1 VLLMVDAEYFSLG
14 ALDYVAFA
22 AFFVAL
28 SLVGYWAGRKERGS
42 ADDYFLAGRN
52 LPWYVVGGSF
62 IASNIS
68 TEHFI
73 GMIGAAYIYGI
84 CVADSEWLNV
94 ASFSL
99 IIWFFIPF
107 LMASRVFTMPEYLER
122 RFNFT
127 LRQFFAVVTVLSNVV
142 AFLAAVLY
150 GGALALESLF
160 GWPFWVAVI
169 VLGVVAGAWA
179 IYGGLSSVAWTDFF
193 TVIVMV
199 LGGLT
204 VTLLGL
210 HMMGGESGSI
220 VAGFKAVIEANRAT
234 AGVWK
239 EAVDATASHMV
250 EGSEYNRLSVIQPA
264 SHAVWPWPALIF
276 GTFSLSI
283 WYNALNQFMIQRV
296 LGAKNTYHARMGV
309 VFAGLLKVFMP
320 VIVVLPGLILFAKSP
335 EVLLQ
340 PWGDVQTAADKGY
353 VHLLQT
359 LVPVG
364 LRGLFLAALFG
375 AIQSTVNSV
384 LNSSA
389 TIVTL
394 DFYKRLF
401 APDATQAQQV
411 RVGII
416 TSATLLVISM
426 VLAGFIDRLGGSL
439 FVYIQSLYAFFAPPF
454 SAVFLLGIVF
464 RRINAPGAT
473 AGVFAGFV
481 LGIALKAYVQYIPEH
496 PAWIAPFMNQAILN
510 WLFSVVVCVVVS
522 VFTAPPRPEQVD
534 NTLMIDWKA
543 LRLGEGLGTRWYN
556 SVLTWWLVFVAAIL
570 ALCVVFS
577 GVVF

>member
-1 VLLMVDAEYFSLG
+1 MDTFALG
-14 ALDYVAFA
+14 PLDYFAFL
-22 AFFVAL
+22 AFFAIL
-28 SLVGYWAGRKERGS
+28 SLVGYWAGRRERGS

-122 RFNFT
+122 RFNGT
-127 LRQFFAVVTVLSNVV
+127 LRQFFAFVTVLSNVV

-150 GGALALESLF
+150 GGAIALQSLF
-160 GWPFWVAVI
+160 GWPFWVAVV
-169 VLGVVAGAWA
+169 VLGLAAGAWA

-199 LGGLT
+199 LGGLS

-210 HMMGGESGSI
+210 HMLGGESGSI
-220 VAGFKAVIEANRAT
+220 VAGFKNMLEANRAT

-239 EAVDATASHMV
+239 EAVDATAEHIT
-250 EGSEYNRLSVIQPA
+250 GAPEYNRLSVIQPA

-276 GTFSLSI
+276 GTFSISI

-296 LGAKNTYHARMGV
+296 LGARDVYHARMGI
-309 VFAGLLKVFMP
+309 VFAGMLKVFMP
-320 VIVVLPGLILFAKSP
+320 VIVVLPGLILFAKYP
-335 EVLLQ
+335 EVLLK
-340 PWGDVQTAADKGY
+340 PWDEVQGAADRGY
-353 VHLLQT
+353 VHMLQT
-359 LVPVG
+359 LVPAG

-394 DFYKRLF
+394 DFYKRLI
-401 APDATQAQQV
+401 APDATQKQLV
-411 RVGII
+411 RAGIL
-416 TSATLLVISM
+416 TSAALLLLSM
-426 VLAGFIDRLGGSL
+426 VLAGFIERLGSGL

-454 SAVFLLGIVF
+454 SAVFLLGILF
-464 RRINAPGAT
+464 RRINAAGAT
-473 AGVFAGFV
+473 AGVFSGFA
-481 LGIALKAYVQYIPEH
+481 LGIALKVYVQYAPEH
-496 PAWIAPFMNQAILN
+496 PAWLGPFMNQAIIN
-510 WLFSVVVCVVVS
+510 WLASVAVCVAVS
-522 VFTAPPRPEQVD
+522 LVTAPPRPDQVD
-534 NTLMIDWKA
+534 QTLMIDWKS
-543 LRLGEGLGTRWYN
+543 LRAGAGLGSHWYT

-570 ALCVVFS
+570 ALATVFS
-577 GVVF
+577 GLVF

>member
-1 VLLMVDAEYFSLG
+1 MDSAETFSLG
-14 ALDYVAFA
+14 LLDYAAFA
-22 AFFVAL
+22 SFFIVL
-28 SLVGYWAGRKERGS
+28 SLVGWWAGRKERGS

-122 RFNFT
+122 RFNHT
-127 LRQFFAVVTVLSNVV
+127 LRQFFAFVTVLSNVV

-150 GGALALESLF
+150 GGAIALESLF
-160 GWPFWVAVI
+160 GWPFWVAVL
-169 VLGVVAGAWA
+169 VLGIVSGAWA
-179 IYGGLSSVAWTDFF
+179 IYGGLASVAWTDIF
-193 TVIVMV
+193 TVIIMV
-199 LGGLT
+199 LGGLS

-210 HMMGGESGSI
+210 HMLGGESGSI
-220 VAGFKAVIEANRAT
+220 MAGFQAMIEANRAT
-234 AGVWK
+234 TGVWK
-239 EAVDATASHMV
+239 EAVDATAQTIA
-250 EGSEYNRLSVIQPA
+250 GTAEYNRLSVIQPA

-296 LGAKNTYHARMGV
+296 LGARNTYHARMGI
-309 VFAGLLKVFMP
+309 VFAGMLKVLMP
-320 VIVVLPGLILFAKSP
+320 VIVVFPGLILFAKYP
-335 EVLLQ
+335 EVLLK
-340 PWGDVQTAADKGY
+340 PWGEVQPAADRGY
-353 VHLLQT
+353 VHMLQT
-359 LVPVG
+359 IVPVG

-401 APDATQAQQV
+401 APDAEQKQLV
-411 RVGII
+411 RMGIVAS
-416 TSATLLVISM
+416 TVLLIVSM
-426 VLAGFIDRLGGSL
+426 VLACFIGKLGGGL

-454 SAVFLLGIVF
+454 SAVFLLGILF
-464 RRINAPGAT
+464 KRINAPGAT

-481 LGIALKAYVQYIPEH
+481 LGIALKAYVQYVPDH
-496 PAWIAPFMNQAILN
+496 PAWIAPFMNQAIVN
-510 WLFSVVVCVVVS
+510 WLFCVAVCVAVS
-522 VFTAPPRPEQVD
+522 LVTGPPRPEQVD

-543 LRLGEGLGTRWYN
+543 LRLGEGLGTHWYN
-556 SVLTWWLVFVAAIL
+556 SVLTWWLVFVFAIL
-570 ALCVVFS
+570 ALAVVFS
-577 GVVF
+577 GLVF

>member
-1 VLLMVDAEYFSLG
+1 MDSAETFSLG
-14 ALDYVAFA
+14 LLDYAAFA
-22 AFFVAL
+22 SFFIVL
-28 SLVGYWAGRKERGS
+28 SLVGWWAGRKERGS

-122 RFNFT
+122 RFNHT
-127 LRQFFAVVTVLSNVV
+127 LRQFFAFVTVLSNVV

-150 GGALALESLF
+150 GGAIALESLF
-160 GWPFWVAVI
+160 GWPFWVAVL
-169 VLGVVAGAWA
+169 VLGIVSGAWA
-179 IYGGLSSVAWTDFF
+179 IYGGLASVAWTDFF
-193 TVIVMV
+193 TVIIMV
-199 LGGLT
+199 LGGLS

-210 HMMGGESGSI
+210 HMLGGESGSI
-220 VAGFKAVIEANRAT
+220 MAGFQAMIEANRAT
-234 AGVWK
+234 TGVWK
-239 EAVDATASHMV
+239 EAVDATAQTIA
-250 EGSEYNRLSVIQPA
+250 GTAEYNRLSVIQPA

-296 LGAKNTYHARMGV
+296 LGARNTYHARMGI
-309 VFAGLLKVFMP
+309 VFAGMLKVLMP
-320 VIVVLPGLILFAKSP
+320 VIVVFPGLILFAKYP
-335 EVLLQ
+335 EVLLK
-340 PWGDVQTAADKGY
+340 PWGEVQPAADRGY
-353 VHLLQT
+353 VHMLQT
-359 LVPVG
+359 IVPVG

-401 APDATQAQQV
+401 APDAEQKQLV
-411 RVGII
+411 RMGIVAS
-416 TSATLLVISM
+416 TVLLIVSM
-426 VLAGFIDRLGGSL
+426 VLACFIGKLGGGL

-454 SAVFLLGIVF
+454 SAVFLLGILF
-464 RRINAPGAT
+464 KRINAPGAT

-481 LGIALKAYVQYIPEH
+481 LGIALKAYVQYVPDH
-496 PAWIAPFMNQAILN
+496 PAWIAPFMNQAIVN
-510 WLFSVVVCVVVS
+510 WLFCVAVCVAVS
-522 VFTAPPRPEQVD
+522 LVTGPPRPEQVD

-543 LRLGEGLGTRWYN
+543 LRLGEGLGTHWYN
-556 SVLTWWLVFVAAIL
+556 SVLTWWLVFVFAIL
-570 ALCVVFS
+570 ALAVVFS
-577 GVVF
+577 GLVF

>member
-1 VLLMVDAEYFSLG
+1 MDETTTFSLG
-14 ALDYVAFA
+14 ALDYLAFA

-28 SLVGYWAGRKERGS
+28 SFVGYWAGRKERGS

-107 LMASRVFTMPEYLER
+107 LMASRVFTMPEFLER
-122 RFNFT
+122 RFNGI
-127 LRQFFAVVTVLSNVV
+127 LRQFFAFVTVLSNVV

-150 GGALALESLF
+150 GGAIALQSLF
-160 GWPFWVAVI
+160 GWNFWVAVV

-210 HMMGGESGSI
+210 HMLGGDSGSI
-220 VAGFKAVIEANRAT
+220 IAGFKNMIEANRAT
-234 AGVWK
+234 TGAWK
-239 EAVDATASHMV
+239 EAVDATA
-250 EGSEYNRLSVIQPA
+250 GQITGTTEYNRLSVIQPA

-276 GTFSLSI
+276 GTFSISI

-296 LGAKNTYHARMGV
+296 FAAKNTYHARMGV
-309 VFAGLLKVFMP
+309 VFAGMLKVFMP
-320 VIVVLPGLILFAKSP
+320 VIVVVPGLILFANNP
-335 EVLLQ
+335 EVLLK
-340 PWGDVQTAADKGY
+340 PWDEVQSAADRGY
-353 VHLLQT
+353 VNLLQE
-359 LVPVG
+359 LVPAG

-401 APDATQAQQV
+401 APDASQKQLV
-411 RVGII
+411 RVGVV
-416 TSATLLVISM
+416 TSASLLVLSI
-426 VLAGFIDRLGGSL
+426 VLAGFIDRLGSGL

-454 SAVFLLGIVF
+454 SAVFLLGILF

-473 AGVFAGFV
+473 AGVFAGFA
-481 LGIALKAYVQYIPEH
+481 LGIALKAYVQYVPSH
-496 PAWIAPFMNQAILN
+496 PDWIAPFMNQAILN
-510 WLFSVVVCVVVS
+510 WLFSVAVCVAVS
-522 VFTAPPRPEQVD
+522 FVTAPPRPEQVD
-534 NTLMIDWKA
+534 KTLMIDWKA

-556 SVLTWWLVFVAAIL
+556 SVLTWWLVFVLAIL
-570 ALCVVFS
+570 ALGVVFS

>member
-1 VLLMVDAEYFSLG
+1 MQDMTTFSLG
-14 ALDYVAFA
+14 ALDYIAFA
-22 AFFVAL
+22 LFFVVL
-28 SLVGYWAGRKERGS
+28 SLIGYFAGRRERS
-42 ADDYFLAGRN
+42 NADDYFLAGRN
-52 LPWYVVGGSF
+52 LPWYVVGSSF

-122 RFNFT
+122 RYNGV
-127 LRQFFAVVTVLSNVV
+127 LRQFFAFVTVLSNVV

-160 GWPFWVAVI
+160 GWPFWIALV
-169 VLGVVAGAWA
+169 VLGLFAGAWA

-193 TVIVMV
+193 TVIVML

-204 VTLLGL
+204 VTVLGL
-210 HMMGGESGSI
+210 KMLGGDSGSI
-220 VAGFKAVIEANRAT
+220 VDGFRAMIDANRAT

-239 EAVDATASHMV
+239 EAVDATAGHM
-250 EGSEYNRLSVIQPA
+250 SDAAEYNRLSVIQPA

-276 GTFSLSI
+276 GTFSISI

-296 LGAKNTYHARMGV
+296 LGARDTYHARMGV

-320 VIVVLPGLILFAKSP
+320 VIVVLPGLILFAKYP
-335 EVLLQ
+335 EVLLK
-340 PWGDVQTAADKGY
+340 PWGEVQPEADRGY
-353 VHLLQT
+353 VHMLQT
-359 LVPVG
+359 IVPIGV
-364 LRGLFLAALFG
+364 RGLFLAALFG

-401 APDATQAQQV
+401 APKAEQKQLV

-416 TSATLLVISM
+416 ASASLLVVSM
-426 VLAGFIDRLGGSL
+426 VLAGFIDQLGGSL

-454 SAVFLLGIVF
+454 SAIFLLGILF
-464 RRINAPGAT
+464 KRINATGAT
-473 AGVFAGFV
+473 VAVFSGFA
-481 LGIALKAYVQYIPEH
+481 LGIALKAYVQYVPDH
-496 PAWIAPFMNQAILN
+496 PSWIAPFMNQGIIN
-510 WLFSVVVCVVVS
+510 WLFCVVVCVVVS
-522 VFTAPPRPEQVD
+522 LFTAPPRPEQVGS
-534 NTLMIDWKA
+534 TLMIDWSA
-543 LRLGEGLGTRWYN
+543 LRLGEGLGSRWYN
-556 SVLTWWLVFVAAIL
+556 SVVTWWLVFVLAIT
-570 ALCVVFS
+570 ALVVVFS
-577 GVVF
+577 GLVFP